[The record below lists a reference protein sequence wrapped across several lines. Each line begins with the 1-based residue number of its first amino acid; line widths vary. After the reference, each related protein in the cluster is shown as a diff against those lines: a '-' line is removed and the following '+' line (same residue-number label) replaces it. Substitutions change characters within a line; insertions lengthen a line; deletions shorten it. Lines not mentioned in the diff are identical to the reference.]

1 MATDYIEHIETHKN
15 IENGVQQTTK
25 TITISKIKRR
35 PTPLYSL
42 IFDESVDRLTA
53 LPSTQLRVMLQ
64 LQRLTTIEHH
74 TTIDLSTYARKRICS
89 ALNIGSS
96 TLSNALSHLRKKS
109 LIRDIDSNSGL
120 IQINPS
126 IFWRGSLATVHRFR
140 EQYDYEPALDFD
152 RVTDGPLSDSAQ
164 KSLEA
169 ESNVS

>member
-15 IENGVQQTTK
+15 IENGVQKTTK
-25 TITISKIKRR
+25 TTTISKVKRR
-35 PTPLYSL
+35 STPLYSS
-42 IFDESVDRLTA
+42 IFHESVDCLTA

-64 LQRLTTIEHH
+64 LQRLMTIEHH
-74 TTIDLSTYARKRICS
+74 TTIDLSTYARKRICK
-89 ALNIGSS
+89 ALNIRST

-120 IQINPS
+120 IQINPY
-126 IFWRGSLATVHRFR
+126 IFWRGDLAKVHRFR
-140 EQYDYEPALDFD
+140 DQYAYEPALDFD
-152 RVTDGPLSDSAQ
+152 RITDGPLSDRAL